1 MTCQRNPCRRT
12 ARAWMLVSCLS
23 LLLGPATARAQTLA
37 IHPTADGPERFW
49 IARAVEALEFPR
61 AVCRLDDAAGWKIG
75 PSPQQVQIDAA
86 AWRPGWRRLELAS
99 GEAGCDGPTQVVQLL
114 WLPFPREDAAP
125 GNLTVWFD
133 ARNAEF
139 APSRPGRGRLVAVL
153 DGTVAASV
161 VCAERESCL
170 LDIAGPFWEAFA
182 TQPARAG
189 LLWLPEAAEFPPG
202 APFPPLL
209 GLRPGSVGWSEL
221 RLTPER
227 VVFNAPLVAEQALD
241 TASPRH
247 EIEVRFPEA
256 LDQVACDVAECRK
269 TATGVRLFQ
278 VDPSAGRVR
287 LNYTLRPRFFLQRDR
302 KLLRADSVVLRLE
315 RCAIQAPLDVPL
327 LAGVQNHRLF
337 IKIPADCL
345 STSEPVE
352 DRLALRTRPVVR
364 AFLRAEHPSGD
375 PAVRLLEVQLERV
388 PVGVEQLSLT
398 LLERSGGTRRLGA
411 VSLPV
416 VSAFEPGRIRLEVP
430 TVGPVD
436 FIPNNRPARLTLAF
450 EEARF
455 YSDLTV
461 EDRPGWYRSSRD
473 ADAWTLQGEPGS
485 GGTVPLRLAYRPRAL
500 NAFLGRAAEEPPPEL
515 ALFDTQAR
523 FEVRTLN
530 LVLPLVPERS
540 QTGPIVEVECGP
552 PGHSRLMVPGSLN
565 RIPFPQ
571 RDSCRLVFHLSRI
584 PPDAGLQRLRVQAGE
599 FNQVITLAP
608 GAGELVATV
617 PPGERNEYDQLTVS
631 VSHDLLSGHYTLL
644 PRQSLGQDLRY
655 RILLSD
661 RSFRISATTAL
672 PTGLF
677 RFSEKEITGAVP
689 VSAGALGRVLY
700 IQASGREFPL
710 GLEMGLFA
718 TNLSNTPD
726 FSIVIGIGLN
736 LPVLN
741 QNTALQA
748 SFNLHAWAEYAPT
761 RLSRDLTPFA
771 FLFGPSFSVGML
783 STNF

>member
-1 MTCQRNPCRRT
+1 MPLVAALCVLLLCVPA
-12 ARAWMLVSCLS
+12 ARAETLS
-23 LLLGPATARAQTLA
+23 VDPGPASESRLWL
-37 IHPTADGPERFW
+37 G
-49 IARAVEALEFPR
+49 RAVSQLEFPR
-61 AVCRLDDAAGWKIG
+61 PVCRIDDAAGWKIG
-75 PSPQQVQIDAA
+75 DPPTRVEIDVAA
-86 AWRPGWRRLELAS
+86 PRPGWRRLAVAA
-99 GEAGCDGPTQVVQLL
+99 GEAGCAGPQQTIHLL
-114 WLPFPREDAAP
+114 LAPLPQEEAAP
-125 GNLTVWFD
+125 GSLTVWFD

-139 APSRPGRGRLVAVL
+139 VPARPGRGHLVAVL
-153 DGTVAASV
+153 DDMVVASQP
-161 VCAERESCL
+161 CRDRESCL
-170 LDIAGPFWEAFA
+170 MDVEAPFWEALA
-182 TQPARAG
+182 ARPSRAG
-189 LLWLPEAAEFPPG
+189 LLWLPETAELPAG
-202 APFPPLL
+202 QPFPPLL
-209 GLRPGSVGWSEL
+209 GLRAGAVGWSEL
-221 RLTPER
+221 RLSPER

-269 TATGVRLFQ
+269 TATHVRLFQ

-315 RCAIQAPLDVPL
+315 RCAIQAPPDVPL
-327 LAGVQNHRLF
+327 LSGTQNHRLF

-345 STSEPVE
+345 SAAEPVE

-364 AFLRAEHPSGD
+364 AFLRMEHPSGD

-388 PVGVEQLSLT
+388 PAGVEQLSLT
-398 LLERSGGTRRLGA
+398 LLERSGGVRRLGA
-411 VSLPV
+411 VNLPV

-430 TVGPVD
+430 AVGPVE
-436 FIPNNRPARLTLAF
+436 FIPNNRPARLMLAF
-450 EEARF
+450 DDDRF
-455 YSDLTV
+455 SSDLTV

-473 ADAWTLQGEPGS
+473 AEGWSVQGEPGS
-485 GGTVPLRLAYRPRAL
+485 AGVVPLRLAYRPRAL
-500 NAFLGRAAEEPPPEL
+500 NAFLGRAADEPPPEL

-530 LVLPLVPERS
+530 LVVPLVPERS
-540 QTGPIVEVECGP
+540 PTGPIIEVECGP
-552 PGHSRLMVPGSLN
+552 PGHARTLVPGSLN

-571 RDSCRLVFHLSRI
+571 RDSCRLVFHLTRL

-608 GAGELVATV
+608 GPGELLASI

-677 RFSEKEITGAVP
+677 RFSQKEITGAVP

-726 FSIVIGIGLN
+726 FSIVIGLGLN

-771 FLFGPSFSVGML
+771 FLFGPSFSVGMI

>member
-1 MTCQRNPCRRT
+1 MAALCVLLPCVT
-12 ARAWMLVSCLS
+12 AARAES
-23 LLLGPATARAQTLA
+23 LLVDPGPAIEARLWL
-37 IHPTADGPERFW
+37 GRM
-49 IARAVEALEFPR
+49 VSLLEFPR
-61 AVCRLDDAAGWKIG
+61 VVCRLDEATDWKIG
-75 PSPQQVQIDAA
+75 DPPTRVEIDAA
-86 AWRPGWRRLELAS
+86 TFRPGWHRLAVAAGDQGCAGPQQTVHLLLA
-99 GEAGCDGPTQVVQLL
+99 P
-114 WLPFPREDAAP
+114 LPLEEAAP

-139 APSRPGRGRLVAVL
+139 APARPGQGRLVAVL
-153 DGTVAASV
+153 DGMVAASQP
-161 VCAERESCL
+161 CRDHETCL
-170 LDIAGPFWEAFA
+170 LDVEAAFWEAFA
-182 TQPARAG
+182 ATPSRAG
-189 LLWLPEAAEFPPG
+189 LLWLPAG
-202 APFPPLL
+202 ADLPVGQPFPPLL
-209 GLRPGSVGWSEL
+209 GLRAGAVGWSEL
-221 RLTPER
+221 RLIPER

-302 KLLRADSVVLRLE
+302 RLLRADSVVLRLE
-315 RCAIQAPLDVPL
+315 RCAIQAPLEVPL
-327 LAGVQNHRLF
+327 LSGTLNHRLF

-345 STSEPVE
+345 SATEPVE
-352 DRLALRTRPVVR
+352 ERLALRTRPAVR
-364 AFLRAEHPSGD
+364 AFLRAEHPAAD

-388 PVGVEQLSLT
+388 PVGVEQLTLT
-398 LLERSGGTRRLGA
+398 LLERSGGARRLGA
-411 VSLPV
+411 VNLPV

-430 TVGPVD
+430 AVGPVE
-436 FIPNNRPARLTLAF
+436 FIPNNRPARLLLAF
-450 EEARF
+450 DDDRF
-455 YSDLTV
+455 SSDLTV

-473 ADAWTLQGEPGS
+473 ADGWSVQGEPGS
-485 GGTVPLRLAYRPRAL
+485 AGVVPLRLAYRPRAL
-500 NAFLGRAAEEPPPEL
+500 NAFLGRAADEPVPEL

-530 LVLPLVPERS
+530 LVVPLVPERS
-540 QTGPIVEVECGP
+540 PTGPVIEVECGP
-552 PGHSRLMVPGSLN
+552 PGHARTLIPGSLN
-565 RIPFPQ
+565 RIPFSQ
-571 RDSCRLVFHLSRI
+571 RDSCRLVFHLARL

-608 GAGELVATV
+608 GPGELLASI

-631 VSHDLLSGHYTLL
+631 VAHDLLSGHYTLL

-726 FSIVIGIGLN
+726 FSIVIGLGLN

-771 FLFGPSFSVGML
+771 FLFGPSFSVGMI